1 MGGHYQHNRGESR
14 MLTGNRVVSPVRRN
28 NFIQWDVPYYTV
40 TLLLFITV
48 LAHHNASAYNTT
60 FLQYDIH
67 GECWQY
73 ITHDGGKI
81 FSHPGHG
88 RYADNTDCKV
98 TITTSPGKR
107 IHAVFESFDVTD
119 SVNCYQDE
127 VIVYDGRFY
136 SSLMLS
142 GAPYGLCG
150 TDLAPRYHE
159 MESTGNELTVRFI
172 TDNVVSS
179 NKGFSVVFTSFVP
192 EETRTANDKCF
203 SCADGSMCIDSDLKC
218 DSLWNCAD
226 GSDESFTLCSV
237 VPTELPGASTGWLG
251 WMGTF
256 LAVTVAAIIVIFLLV
271 SLMVCCCCK
280 RKGQGMPVG
289 RGQADGRGAVSTS
302 VPSSS
307 SSSNSSSNSSPNYGE
322 MSVRTPPREVYQPTV
337 IDNMSGAGG
346 SHVFYGYPPP
356 SGRAD
361 LGGGIYGFQGGYF
374 PMRKENLCHTVERGF
389 NNGHNY

>member
-1 MGGHYQHNRGESR
+1 MWQNQNDDDD
-14 MLTGNRVVSPVRRN
+14 TKKAV
-28 NFIQWDVPYYTV
+28 
-40 TLLLFITV
+40 
-48 LAHHNASAYNTT
+48 A
-60 FLQYDIH
+60 FL
-67 GECWQY
+67 
-73 ITHDGGKI
+73 
-81 FSHPGHG
+81 S
-88 RYADNTDCKV
+88 
-98 TITTSPGKR
+98 
-107 IHAVFESFDVTD
+107 
-119 SVNCYQDE
+119 
-127 VIVYDGRFY
+127 DGRFLNFKISY
-136 SSLMLS
+136 V
-142 GAPYGLCG
+142 
-150 TDLAPRYHE
+150 T
-159 MESTGNELTVRFI
+159 ESRIQIIIFILKQNKNILTG
-172 TDNVVSS
+172 S
-179 NKGFSVVFTSFVP
+179 NSKGIFSFLLLP
-192 EETRTANDKCF
+192 
-203 SCADGSMCIDSDLKC
+203 
-218 DSLWNCAD
+218 
-226 GSDESFTLCSV
+226 V

-280 RKGQGMPVG
+280 RKGRGMPVG

-374 PMRKENLCHTVERGF
+374 PMRKENLCHTVDRGF